1 MQITETSTE
10 GLKREFTV
18 IVPADDIETKLVAKL
33 TELGAAVKVP
43 GFRPGKVP
51 LSLLKNRYGES
62 VRGEVLQQTVQD
74 SWRQA
79 MEDKGIRPAT
89 EPKIEIVKFED
100 GSDLEYTLAVELM
113 PDIGDPDFSKLKLE
127 RLAVS
132 AQDTEIDVALQRMAE
147 QQRKFE
153 AVAESRAVVVGDQVL
168 IDFAGRIDGE
178 EFDGGTMTDFELEI
192 GSDRFMPG
200 FETGLIGVAP
210 GVETN
215 FKIDV
220 AAGHPNEKLSGKT
233 IDFAVTVKEVRE
245 AQPVSIDDALAKTV
259 GLQTLDAL
267 KTSICEQME
276 REYAVVSRAR
286 LKRNLLDDL
295 ANSYDFEVPP
305 GIVEREFDAIWQE
318 VKTAMDKDELDD
330 DDKGKSEDELRAQ
343 FQDIAVRRVRLGMLL
358 SEVGRKNNINV
369 SQDELNRAM
378 QNEAARF
385 PGQEAKI
392 FEYFQKSPEA
402 MQGVHAPLFED
413 KVVDF
418 IIALADITEREVT
431 IEELTA
437 DPEEAAPAKPA
448 AKAKT
453 TAKSKPKAKDRGKGK
468 TKSAAAPKA
477 AGKSAD
483 KKK

>member
-33 TELGAAVKVP
+33 TELGTSVKVP

-51 LSLLKNRYGES
+51 LALLKNRYGQS

-74 SWRQA
+74 SWQQA

-127 RLAVS
+127 RLKVS
-132 AQDTEIDVALQRMAE
+132 AQDSEIDVALERMAE

-153 AVAESRAVVVGDQVL
+153 AVAESRAAVVGDQVL
-168 IDFAGRIDGE
+168 IDFVGRIDGE
-178 EFDGGTMTDFELEI
+178 EFDGGTMSDFELEI
-192 GSDRFMPG
+192 GSDRFLPG
-200 FETGLIGVAP
+200 FEDKLIAIEP
-210 GVETN
+210 GGETE
-215 FKIDV
+215 FQIDV
-220 AAGHPNEKLSGKT
+220 AADHPSEKLRGKA

-245 AQPVSIDDALAKTV
+245 AQPVSIDDALAQTV

-267 KTSICEQME
+267 KTSIREQME

-286 LKRNLLDDL
+286 LKRGLLDDL
-295 ANSYDFEVPP
+295 ANSYDFDVPP
-305 GIVEREFDAIWQE
+305 GIVEREFEAIWKE
-318 VKTAMDKDELDD
+318 VKTAMDKDELDQ
-330 DDKGKSEDELRAQ
+330 DDKDKSEDELRTQ
-343 FQDIAVRRVRLGMLL
+343 YEDIAVRRVRLGMLL
-358 SEVGRKNNINV
+358 AEVGRKNNISV
-369 SQDELNRAM
+369 SQDELNREM
-378 QNEAARF
+378 QREAARF
-385 PGQEAKI
+385 PGQEANI
-392 FEYFQKSPEA
+392 FEYFQKNPEA
-402 MQGVHAPLFED
+402 MQSIHAPLFED

-418 IIALADITEREVT
+418 IIALADLTEREVT
-431 IEELTA
+431 IDELMA
-437 DPEEAAPAKPA
+437 EPEEAVSAKSQP
-448 AKAKT
+448 KAK
-453 TAKSKPKAKDRGKGK
+453 AKSKPNAKNGGKGK
-468 TKSAAAPKA
+468 TKSGAKPKA

-483 KKK
+483 KNK